1 MKCIVYSNAL
11 VNISKLVNRRN
22 DPIKFVDDYGSMIV
36 EAKRKTTE
44 EEPESEPEPSR
55 AKTKRQLH
63 QKFINE
69 IRNCGKIRNEQIF
82 KEYFFYRT
90 PLFLVK
96 ELYNSNQNI
105 NDEIVKHINDT
116 LIELKTR
123 CYQKKNIENENPN
136 RIVDIVEKILNFNK
150 QQKGKGLA
158 RMLALHPSDLVCI
171 GKVSDCKVFDHKHI
185 KMLTLKQMLQRL
197 PIADDKSE
205 TLLNEIRQIIY
216 SLYYTKEIT

>member
-1 MKCIVYSNAL
+1 M

-36 EAKRKTTE
+36 EAKRKATE
-44 EEPESEPEPSR
+44 EEPESEPEPSK
-55 AKTKRQLH
+55 AKTKRKLH

-123 CYQKKNIENENPN
+123 YYQKKILKMKIQIE
-136 RIVDIVEKILNFNK
+136 
-150 QQKGKGLA
+150 
-158 RMLALHPSDLVCI
+158 
-171 GKVSDCKVFDHKHI
+171 
-185 KMLTLKQMLQRL
+185 
-197 PIADDKSE
+197 
-205 TLLNEIRQIIY
+205 
-216 SLYYTKEIT
+216 

>member
-1 MKCIVYSNAL
+1 M
-11 VNISKLVNRRN
+11 
-22 DPIKFVDDYGSMIV
+22 
-36 EAKRKTTE
+36 
-44 EEPESEPEPSR
+44 
-55 AKTKRQLH
+55 H
-63 QKFINE
+63 QKCINE

-123 CYQKKNIENENPN
+123 YYQKEIIENENPN

-150 QQKGKGLA
+150 NRKVK
-158 RMLALHPSDLVCI
+158 DLRVC
-171 GKVSDCKVFDHKHI
+171 
-185 KMLTLKQMLQRL
+185 
-197 PIADDKSE
+197 
-205 TLLNEIRQIIY
+205 
-216 SLYYTKEIT
+216 